1 MNSQSSQ
8 NSADMVPECD
18 SHWPIPSSSM
28 ASQSVHGSHTETL
41 HSGSTY
47 KKRQTNEAQQQQ
59 QQLDEAQ
66 FVQIATDAFVRELG
80 IEDETMLKDKVQI
93 REVPAGTYL
102 MKEESHKVC
111 HFLFTLYFY
120 LHIDYI

>member
-28 ASQSVHGSHTETL
+28 ASQPVHGSHTEAL

>member
-1 MNSQSSQ
+1 
-8 NSADMVPECD
+8 MVPECD
-18 SHWPIPSSSM
+18 SHWATSPFAAM
-28 ASQSVHGSHTETL
+28 SQSIHGSHPEAS

-47 KKRQTNEAQQQQ
+47 LSKKRQGNEVAQQQ

-66 FVQIATDAFVRELG
+66 LIQIATDAFVRELG
-80 IEDETMLKDKVQI
+80 IEDETVLKDKVQI

-111 HFLFTLYFY
+111 HYTFVKY
-120 LHIDYI
+120 

>member
-1 MNSQSSQ
+1 MGNQSSVE
-8 NSADMVPECD
+8 MVPECD
-18 SHWPIPSSSM
+18 SHWAASTLM
-28 ASQSVHGSHTETL
+28 SQSTHGSYPES
-41 HSGSTY
+41 HSGNTY
-47 KKRQTNEAQQQQ
+47 SNKKLQFNEAVQQQQ

-66 FVQIATDAFVRELG
+66 LVQIATDAFVHELG

-111 HFLFTLYFY
+111 HFAFVK
-120 LHIDYI
+120 

>member
-1 MNSQSSQ
+1 
-8 NSADMVPECD
+8 MVPECD
-18 SHWPIPSSSM
+18 SHWTTPPPTAM
-28 ASQSVHGSHTETL
+28 SQSTYGSHPEAS

-47 KKRQTNEAQQQQ
+47 SSKKRQSNEAAQQQQ

-66 FVQIATDAFVRELG
+66 LVQIASDAFVRELG
-80 IEDETMLKDKVQI
+80 IEDETVLKDKVQI

-111 HFLFTLYFY
+111 YFAFVALCY
-120 LHIDYI
+120 MKGKDYFI